1 MSDTGRARQ
10 NLEQSVAEAE
20 PPPLESVVL
29 VPVLDAGQLVRDLR
43 MQYDPSAAAGIPPH
57 VTLMFPF
64 TSPADLTEPIID
76 TLERLVS
83 SAKAFEFSLTRVGQF
98 EQGVV
103 YLEPEPAAPFA
114 RLTKNIG
121 RQFGLLPYGGAFGDN
136 PVTHLTVA
144 MLDFPLNRQDLV
156 TKLGTQMPIRI
167 RAEEAWLMVGTN
179 ASSWKIV
186 RQMRMSG

>member
-1 MSDTGRARQ
+1 
-10 NLEQSVAEAE
+10 VAVAE

-29 VPVLDAGQLVRDLR
+29 VPVLDAGQRVRDFR

-64 TSPADLTEPIID
+64 TSPADLSEPIID
-76 TLERLVS
+76 RLEGLISR
-83 SAKAFEFSLTRVGQF
+83 AKAFEFSLTRVGQF

-114 RLTKNIG
+114 RLTKEIG
-121 RQFGLLPYGGAFGDN
+121 RQFGLLPFGGAFGDN

-144 MLDFPLNRQDLV
+144 MLDSPLNRQDLV
-156 TKLGTQMPIRI
+156 TQLGTELPIRI

-179 ASSWKIV
+179 SSSWKIV